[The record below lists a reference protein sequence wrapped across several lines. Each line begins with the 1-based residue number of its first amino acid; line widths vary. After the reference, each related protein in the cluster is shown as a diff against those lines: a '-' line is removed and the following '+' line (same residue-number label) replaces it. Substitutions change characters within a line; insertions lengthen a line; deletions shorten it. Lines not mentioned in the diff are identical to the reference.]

1 MDFLQLVA
9 KKTDEVLNP
18 VQSKKGGN
26 FPPLLLKEGE
36 NLTDISKEILEKYQ
50 IRKTGKQKTAFIEF
64 LRAHFPELRVET
76 DALGFSRN
84 IVIGNPDSAKVVFGA
99 HYDTCAVMPIP
110 NFIMPKSVLISVLY
124 AFVLV
129 IPMLL
134 IGNAVGSLAEFILKD
149 PGMSAFFNL
158 LTYWGILFLMIYGPA
173 NKHTV
178 NDNTSGVITLIEL
191 MDSMTD
197 EERAQSC
204 FVFFDNEEKGL
215 FGSSA
220 FAKEHKK
227 TMKEKLLINFDCVSD
242 GDYLMLIPDKKSFPE
257 HRENLES
264 AFAET
269 ADKTVLIENAKGIYY
284 PSDQRNFKKN
294 IGVAAFKKSKLGLY
308 MDRIHTPRDT
318 AFDERNIEVLIS
330 GFRKFLSISP

>member
-1 MDFLQLVA
+1 MLNSDF
-9 KKTDEVLNP
+9 KKTNGRGFSRPFLI
-18 VQSKKGGN
+18 
-26 FPPLLLKEGE
+26 KEGE

-50 IRKTGKQKTAFIEF
+50 IRKTKEQKTRFIEF
-64 LRAHFPELRVET
+64 MRAHFPEIKVEEG
-76 DALGFSRN
+76 GFGKNRN
-84 IVIGNPDSAKVVFGA
+84 LVIGNPESAKAVFGA
-99 HYDTCAVMPIP
+99 HYDTQAVMPIP
-110 NFIMPKSVLISVLY
+110 NFIMPKSVLISILY

-191 MDSMTD
+191 MSSMTE

-215 FGSSA
+215 FGSR
-220 FAKEHKK
+220 FFKK
-227 TMKEKLLINFDCVSD
+227 THEETMKDRLLINFDCVSD
-242 GDYLMLIPDKKSFPE
+242 GDYLMLIPHKSIFSRYE
-257 HRENLES
+257 GKLRE
-264 AFAET
+264 AFLGIN
-269 ADKTVLIENAKGIYY
+269 DKTVLIESSGGTYY
-284 PSDQRNFKKN
+284 PSDQKNFPVN
-294 IGVAAFKKSKLGLY
+294 IGVASFKKGPFGLY

-318 AFDERNIEVLIS
+318 VMDERNIAVLIE
-330 GFRKFLSISP
+330 GFGKFLSTL